1 MASKLGPPRI
11 TRGQAKLHTDTDRD
25 RILTA
30 PGAVAYGLADLVL
43 EGVEWLR
50 LTALCRT
57 QAESARRRRG
67 RPESGAGGTSRV
79 QFA

>member
-25 RILTA
+25 RIFTA
-30 PGAVAYGLADLVL
+30 SSAVAYDLADRVL

-57 QAESARRRRG
+57 QAESGTATPEA
-67 RPESGAGGTSRV
+67 PESGACGTSRV

>member
-30 PGAVAYGLADLVL
+30 PGAVAVSPT
-43 EGVEWLR
+43 W
-50 LTALCRT
+50 C
-57 QAESARRRRG
+57 SRG
-67 RPESGAGGTSRV
+67 WSGFG
-79 QFA
+79 